1 MTGFTAN
8 PEKRAK
14 MAADRLWFL
23 GGWGESAGK
32 SDRRKTEGPLLNQPT
47 HSKGLVYLLW
57 LALLPRVG
65 EQEKRGEERRGGV
78 QIGSTERGSSGDM
91 TAAEENATSS
101 LTLQCSLRTSRSLEG
116 NEMNE
121 EPVFLK
127 GTAKLYSRDCDN
139 IYRSLPKGR

>member
-65 EQEKRGEERRGGV
+65 EQEKRGEERRKRAKYLSV
-78 QIGSTERGSSGDM
+78 
-91 TAAEENATSS
+91 
-101 LTLQCSLRTSRSLEG
+101 TLRNMLASCPPT
-116 NEMNE
+116 
-121 EPVFLK
+121 
-127 GTAKLYSRDCDN
+127 
-139 IYRSLPKGR
+139 